1 VKKQVME
8 FPTLSKLKTTFPN
21 LSKGFVLMGASMAVV
36 ALGSSAMHR
45 LRAPAASFTEL
56 TSLQNATLA
65 QNNALYNALVRV
77 ADYTLDNHN
86 VHTDVLKAVAELM
99 LIGDN
104 NPSTILVRNAEV
116 YVQELRVITAR
127 RTRNNS
133 SVMEEFD
140 EVSHSVLGAC
150 DDKLFNLHQA
160 YTVHS

>member
-1 VKKQVME
+1 M
-8 FPTLSKLKTTFPN
+8 SKLKTTFPN

-116 YVQELRVITAR
+116 YVQVVKRRMKELRVITAR